1 MNANTGDSRQF
12 PMIEAEFVFL
22 MASLMAL
29 QALAIDVMLPALAV
43 MADELG
49 VANANDRQLVIGVF
63 LVSSGVFALFSGPLA
78 DRFGRKPLVLICL
91 LGYLLT
97 SLFAAFATSFTA
109 MLAFRVV
116 QGVFSSGL
124 MTLPAAILRD
134 RFSGDRMA
142 RTQSMIAMV
151 FMAVPMLAPLLGQG
165 IMVLFGWR
173 AIFAAMALLPALVA
187 IWVWYR
193 LPETLHPDFRQEI
206 ALRTVA
212 SNMLQTLTL
221 REAMGYVLAGAL
233 VQAVILGYINSS
245 QQLIAEALGAGDWFP
260 TIFGAMAAGMALTNF
275 VNSRIV
281 ERFGA
286 RRVSQSAIF
295 VFILV
300 AMVHAAVATSGK
312 ETLATFAVLMMISMC
327 MVSFMGG
334 NFMSIA
340 MQPFA
345 RIAGSAAS
353 AMAALRLVGG
363 SAIGVVMGRAY
374 DGTAVP
380 LILSQI
386 ALGAG
391 VLLLVLYSER
401 GRLFRRLNYPKAS

>member
-334 NFMSIA
+334 NFMS
-340 MQPFA
+340 
-345 RIAGSAAS
+345 
-353 AMAALRLVGG
+353 
-363 SAIGVVMGRAY
+363 
-374 DGTAVP
+374 
-380 LILSQI
+380 
-386 ALGAG
+386 
-391 VLLLVLYSER
+391 
-401 GRLFRRLNYPKAS
+401 